1 MSNKV
6 IAKLCAMLLI
16 ICIALTTVATA
27 FAVEEIVGDTPS
39 ADPVVSSQI
48 SSVEQSSAP
57 VEKPIAPTPS
67 EPSSEAQV
75 GSSEPS
81 VVSSEEAPTSTQTDI
96 VSSENTQSV
105 ASVVESIEPTE
116 SKKTESYKESSSKK
130 TSSKKTSSKKTS
142 SKKTSS
148 KKTTS
153 KSSSS
158 KKNDYVQESVSSFAG
173 GTTSYHTPSYNDGSL
188 SEDWENNDDVVVSTK
203 EEEKELSDHV
213 FDPKKAVASWIWLP
227 ILIALACIGVL
238 IYVNVYVYNR
248 GAHSGSGSQKTINDD
263 EDVYDESKE
272 DANMEEEDKEDPYSA
287 VNFFKFDD
295 DE

>member
-6 IAKLCAMLLI
+6 IAKLCAMLAI

-27 FAVEEIVGDTPS
+27 FAVEEIVGDTPF
-39 ADPVVSSQI
+39 ADPVVSSQV
-48 SSVEQSSAP
+48 SSVQQSSVP
-57 VEKPIAPTPS
+57 VEKPIVSAPAD
-67 EPSSEAQV
+67 PSSDAPVE
-75 GSSEPS
+75 SSESS
-81 VVSSEEAPTSTQTDI
+81 VASSKEAPSSTQTDA
-96 VSSENTQSV
+96 VSSEDIQSV
-105 ASVVESIEPTE
+105 ASVVESSEPTE

-148 KKTTS
+148 KKTSS
-153 KSSSS
+153 KSTSL
-158 KKNDYVQESVSSFAG
+158 KNDYGQESVSSYVES
-173 GTTSYHTPSYNDGSL
+173 TVSYHTPSYNDGSL
-188 SEDWENNDDVVVSTK
+188 SENWENNDEVVVSTK
-203 EEEKELSDHV
+203 EEGKELSDHV
-213 FDPKKAVASWIWLP
+213 FDPKKAVAAWIWLP

-248 GAHSGSGSQKTINDD
+248 GAHSGSAFKKVANDD
-263 EDVYDESKE
+263 EDVYDESEE
-272 DANMEEEDKEDPYSA
+272 DTHTEEEDKEDPYSA